1 MCHEIGGE
9 INFLKNFEVVLV
21 NSRVAY
27 YLLEKKHYQIND
39 TMHNLQELLYLPI
52 LF

>member
-9 INFLKNFEVVLV
+9 INFLKNFEVVSV
-21 NSRVAY
+21 YSRVAY

-39 TMHNLQELLYLPI
+39 RYI
-52 LF
+52 LKPTPEMYNA